1 MADVVEHEPFP
12 IEAVLSARKLIQ
24 DDGVL
29 LISMPNAGAPLWN
42 YWNANN
48 VNPYWIEIEHYH
60 NFTRERLYGILEKA
74 GFKPIHYAISE
85 RYRCCMEIL
94 AQAV

>member
-1 MADVVEHEPFP
+1 
-12 IEAVLSARKLIQ
+12 
-24 DDGVL
+24 
-29 LISMPNAGAPLWN
+29 MPNAGAPLWH
-42 YWNANN
+42 YWNSQD

-60 NFTRERLYGILEKA
+60 NFTRQRLYGILEQA

-85 RYRCCMEIL
+85 RYRGCMEVL